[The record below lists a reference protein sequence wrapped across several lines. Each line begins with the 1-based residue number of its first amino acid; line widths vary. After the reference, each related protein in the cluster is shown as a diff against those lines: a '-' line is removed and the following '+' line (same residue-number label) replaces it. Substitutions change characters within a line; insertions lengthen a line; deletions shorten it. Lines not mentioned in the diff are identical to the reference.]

1 MKRLFLIN
9 DSTANKISYYH
20 LLFLLASLP
29 FDFFYSHVIIIS
41 FAVHTIIQFKKQSVK
56 AVFNLQ
62 TLLLMSVFLITVL
75 STVYSPD
82 KPAAFNE
89 WGRQV
94 TILLFPLLFAL
105 TSLDVKKYRQ
115 NLLLAFSMVCTLTVA
130 YLYIN
135 VLYIIR
141 FYHLP
146 LSCLFSNHFSNHNFS
161 DPIGMHATFFSL
173 QVAIAFVF
181 MISGFVQQPPG
192 WYKGLYFIGMGILL
206 AGLVQL
212 GAKSV
217 IVCLFII
224 INLLV
229 PLFLFEKN
237 KRLKFMLVT
246 GALSLFAMAFII
258 SSTAFR
264 ERFVAALHTDLSRNI
279 KYGDA
284 VEPRLVRWEAAAGLI
299 TNSPVIGH
307 GAGTEIGLLQDVF
320 FNKKIYHAFLDKL
333 NIHSQYLSFL
343 IKSGIIGL
351 AVYLATLFFG
361 FKAAWQKRDLLFF
374 SFMLL
379 VALVSVSENLLDVDK
394 GVMFYALFFSFF
406 AFSSDGTRAGGMHN
420 LLNGVATKQQI
431 VTSL

>member
-9 DSTANKISYYH
+9 DSLANKISYYH
-20 LLFLLASLP
+20 LMLLLASLP
-29 FDFFYSHVIIIS
+29 FDFFYSHVILVS
-41 FAVHTIIQFKKQSVK
+41 FAVHTIIQFKKQSVN

-62 TLLLMSVFLITVL
+62 TLLLVSVFLITAA
-75 STVYSPD
+75 STIYSPD

-89 WGRQV
+89 WGKQI
-94 TILLFPLLFAL
+94 TILLFPLVFAL
-105 TSLDVKKYRQ
+105 TALDIRKYRH
-115 NLLLAFSMVCTLTVA
+115 NLLLSFSVVCILTIC
-130 YLYIN
+130 YLYLN
-135 VLYIIR
+135 ALYTIR
-141 FYHLP
+141 FYQLP
-146 LSCLFSNHFSNHNFS
+146 LSCIFSNHFSNHNFS
-161 DPIGMHATFFSL
+161 DPIGMHATFFSM

-181 MISGFVQQPPG
+181 MVGNFIQQPSK
-192 WYKGLYFIGMGILL
+192 WHKLLYAVSSAVLL
-206 AGLVQL
+206 AGFVQL
-212 GAKSV
+212 GAKTV
-217 IVCLFII
+217 IICLFVA
-224 INLLV
+224 INLFV
-229 PLFLFEKN
+229 PLFLLEKN
-237 KRLKFMLVT
+237 KRLKFMILS

-320 FNKKIYHAFLDKL
+320 FSKKIYHAFLDKL

-406 AFSSDGTRAGGMHN
+406 VFSSDGTRAGGMHN

>member
-1 MKRLFLIN
+1 MI
-9 DSTANKISYYH
+9 
-20 LLFLLASLP
+20 
-29 FDFFYSHVIIIS
+29 
-41 FAVHTIIQFKKQSVK
+41 
-56 AVFNLQ
+56 
-62 TLLLMSVFLITVL
+62 L
-75 STVYSPD
+75 S
-82 KPAAFNE
+82 
-89 WGRQV
+89 
-94 TILLFPLLFAL
+94 
-105 TSLDVKKYRQ
+105 
-115 NLLLAFSMVCTLTVA
+115 
-130 YLYIN
+130 
-135 VLYIIR
+135 
-141 FYHLP
+141 
-146 LSCLFSNHFSNHNFS
+146 
-161 DPIGMHATFFSL
+161 
-173 QVAIAFVF
+173 
-181 MISGFVQQPPG
+181 
-192 WYKGLYFIGMGILL
+192 
-206 AGLVQL
+206 
-212 GAKSV
+212 
-217 IVCLFII
+217 
-224 INLLV
+224 
-229 PLFLFEKN
+229 
-237 KRLKFMLVT
+237 

-320 FNKKIYHAFLDKL
+320 FSKKIYHAFLDKL

-406 AFSSDGTRAGGMHN
+406 VFSSDGTRAGGMHN